1 MAAYRRVYD
10 SRHLQADCQ
19 ELGLAP
25 EPYAR
30 YLYHFKCL
38 NVIRSTFRMLM
49 FAFLQ
54 QHFSRPWSLD
64 IKVKLLL
71 RSMLKLPSSV
81 PHAIDPIE
89 NNKSRTVKRPLT
101 LSCETYGYLACCGAL
116 HWPFPIPQRAEV
128 KKQSQPEWLHTKMV
142 SHLRTSQAHYCVML
156 CIRGTSY
163 GPVSI
168 CRLSVCPSVT
178 SRCSTKTA
186 KRSITQTTPQDCP
199 GTLVF

>member
-30 YLYHFKCL
+30 YLYPFKQF

-101 LSCETYGYLACCGAL
+101 LSCETYGYLACGGAL

-128 KKQSQPEWLHTKMV
+128 KKQSQPEWLHTKNGQP
-142 SHLRTSQAHYCVML
+142 STHELGSLLRDAMHPRYQLWPCV
-156 CIRGTSY
+156 
-163 GPVSI
+163 
-168 CRLSVCPSVT
+168 RLSSVCLSVRHK
-178 SRCSTKTA
+178 S
-186 KRSITQTTPQDCP
+186 
-199 GTLVF
+199 VFY